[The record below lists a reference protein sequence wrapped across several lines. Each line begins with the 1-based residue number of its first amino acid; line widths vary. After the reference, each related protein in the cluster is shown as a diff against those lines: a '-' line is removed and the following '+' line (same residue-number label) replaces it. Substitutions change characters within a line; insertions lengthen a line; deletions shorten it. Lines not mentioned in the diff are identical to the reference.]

1 MKTVRIYSRV
11 FWLSIPDMTL
21 AEVNATRMTRD
32 DLRPVVYAEVDR
44 LLSHPESERFVRSWL
59 TNG

>member
-1 MKTVRIYSRV
+1 
-11 FWLSIPDMTL
+11 MTL

-44 LLSHPESERFVRSWL
+44 LLSHPESERFVGSLADQWL
-59 TNG
+59 NLKDWDELIRR